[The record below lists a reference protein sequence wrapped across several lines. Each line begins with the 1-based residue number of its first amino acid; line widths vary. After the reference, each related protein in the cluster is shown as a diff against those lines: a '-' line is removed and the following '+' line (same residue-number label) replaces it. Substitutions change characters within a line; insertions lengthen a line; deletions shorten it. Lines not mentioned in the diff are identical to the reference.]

1 MIYRITFHN
10 KALSEWNS
18 LDKGVRIRLAKTLEK
33 RQANP
38 HVRSAALSADLSG
51 CYVVRVSKTGHRVI
65 YRVDEYEK
73 VLKIVSLGKRADK
86 AAYRAAILR
95 ILDSE

>member
-18 LDKGVRIRLAKTLEK
+18 LDKGVRTRLTKTLEK
-33 RQANP
+33 RQENP
-38 HVRSAALSADLSG
+38 HVPSAALSADLSG
-51 CYVVRVSKTGHRVI
+51 CYVVRASKTGHRAI
-65 YRVDEYEK
+65 YRVDEDEK
-73 VLKIVSLGKRADK
+73 SLKVVSVGKRADK

-95 ILDSE
+95 IFDSD

>member
-1 MIYRITFHN
+1 LTYRITFHN

-38 HVRSAALSADLSG
+38 HVRSAALLADLSG
-51 CYVVRVSKTGHRVI
+51 CYVVRVSKTGHRVV
-65 YRVDEYEK
+65 YRVDEFEK
-73 VLKIVSLGKRADK
+73 VLKIVSVGKRADK
-86 AAYRAAILR
+86 AVYRAAILR

>member
-38 HVRSAALSADLSG
+38 NVLSAALSADLSG

-73 VLKIVSLGKRADK
+73 VLTIVSVGKRADK
-86 AAYRAAILR
+86 AAYRAAIPR